1 MRDFSHTAAYR
12 MDVWSD
18 TFFPGKI
25 GLWLLVTTISRKV
38 NQLNF
43 PLHALATAKGI
54 DSEIVLLTDHTGTVR
69 YAGWYR
75 RLMEMGRTLY
85 TGFYMTDECPT
96 ATPRASRSCFRC
108 RTVTHRDLAPRDR

>member
-1 MRDFSHTAAYR
+1 
-12 MDVWSD
+12 MDVWSE

-54 DSEIVLLTDHTGTVR
+54 DSEIVLLKTRGR
-69 YAGWYR
+69 RSLR
-75 RLMEMGRTLY
+75 RLVSPADGVGRTLY
-85 TGFYMTDECPT
+85 TGFYMTERAPHCD
-96 ATPRASRSCFRC
+96 TPASRSCFRC
-108 RTVTHRDLAPRDR
+108 RTATPP